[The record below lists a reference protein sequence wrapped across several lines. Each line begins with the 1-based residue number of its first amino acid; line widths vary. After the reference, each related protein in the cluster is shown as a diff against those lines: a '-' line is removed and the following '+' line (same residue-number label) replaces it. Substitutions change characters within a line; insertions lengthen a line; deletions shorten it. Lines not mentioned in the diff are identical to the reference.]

1 MNKILCMSG
10 GLDSVAGWYFLDKP
24 GCVFFNT
31 KVLSSSKEKT
41 AIWLLKIPC
50 IIDTSFDFS
59 GIKDTYIPHRNLL
72 FASAASKYGNEVVI
86 CGLEDDMVPDKT
98 PEAFEKMSAVLSDI
112 GKEEVTV
119 TSPFWDKTKAEVVQW
134 MLDNVPDAENV
145 IRTSVSCYSCRYGEC
160 GWCEACFRKACAMYS
175 CRLVMPFGNKEMV
188 KEYLRKAY
196 DGVYI
201 PSRCETIK
209 KFAQYLRVE
218 I

>member
-1 MNKILCMSG
+1 MSG

-24 GCVFFNT
+24 KCVFFDI
-31 KVLSSSKEKT
+31 KVKSSDKENF
-41 AIWLLKIPC
+41 AIRKLHINYIP
-50 IIDTSFDFS
+50 DATFDFS
-59 GIKDTYIPHRNLL
+59 RIKGTYIPHRNLL

-86 CGLEDDMVPDKT
+86 CGVKDDMVPDKT
-98 PEAFEKMSAVLSDI
+98 PEAFEKMSGILSDI

-145 IRTSVSCYSCRYGEC
+145 IRTSVSCYSSSYGEC

-175 CRLVMPFGNKEMV
+175 CGLVMPFGHKEMV

-196 DGVYI
+196 DGVYV
-201 PSRCETIK
+201 PSRCESIK
-209 KFAQYLRVE
+209 KFSQYLRVVL
-218 I
+218 

>member
-1 MNKILCMSG
+1 MVQVLCMSG

-24 GCVFFNT
+24 ECVFFDT
-31 KVLSSSKEKT
+31 KVPSSYRERVAILS
-41 AIWLLKIPC
+41 LDIPSV
-50 IIDTSFDFS
+50 IDTSFDFS
-59 GIKDTYIPHRNLL
+59 GIKGAYIPHRNLL

-86 CGLEDDMVPDKT
+86 CGVKDDMVPDKT
-98 PEAFEKMSAVLSDI
+98 PKAFEKMSAVLSDI

-145 IRTSVSCYSCRYGEC
+145 IRTSVSCYSGHYGEC

-175 CRLVMPFGNKEMV
+175 CGLVMPFGNKEMV
-188 KEYLRKAY
+188 KDYHRKAY

-201 PSRCETIK
+201 PSRCESIK
-209 KFAQYLRVE
+209 KFAQYLRVG